1 MIEQPGSRPLRS
13 RLERYAQLLAAP
25 ERRSAVECWCLSDPK
40 PVKPEKTPGRE
51 VTASRNAN
59 REDVKDRVAF
69 LQAQR
74 AAVLA
79 ETEIDADSVSELM
92 ERVTTK
98 FLAIGEL
105 AEQLGLSELAAKLR
119 RATVVH
125 SGRAERLHRFLP
137 EAETKCD
144 LDLDAVLARLRL
156 CTCAN
161 DPQVNMY
168 AT

>member
-1 MIEQPGSRPLRS
+1 MTDQPGSKPLRA
-13 RLERYAQLLAAP
+13 RLERYAQLLASP
-25 ERRSAVECWCLSDPK
+25 ERRSAVECWCLSDPN
-40 PVKPEKTPGRE
+40 PVKPEPTKGRG

-59 REDVKDRVAF
+59 RRDVKDRIAF
-69 LQAQR
+69 LQAER

-79 ETEIDADSVSELM
+79 DTEIDADSVSELM
-92 ERVTTK
+92 ERVTAK

-156 CTCAN
+156 CTCASGASN
-161 DPQVNMY
+161 
-168 AT
+168 